1 MTNERETQRRF
12 TDFRNRTALS
22 GIEKLRKMDT
32 VLVRIPSASHSIASR
47 PSRLVAKAAQ
57 VPSWFENHN
66 ASNRANSLSVSRCIS
81 IESVSS
87 IC

>member
-1 MTNERETQRRF
+1 LAKTIKIPQRSSLQMTNERETQRRF

-57 VPSWFENHN
+57 VPSWFEQHGK
-66 ASNRANSLSVSRCIS
+66 SQCK
-81 IESVSS
+81 
-87 IC
+87 